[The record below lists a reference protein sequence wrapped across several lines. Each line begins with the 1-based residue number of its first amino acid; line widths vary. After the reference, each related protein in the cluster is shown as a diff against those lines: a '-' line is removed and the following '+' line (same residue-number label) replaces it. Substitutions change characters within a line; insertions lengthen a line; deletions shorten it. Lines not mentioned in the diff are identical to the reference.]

1 MVALASRSG
10 LNEADARRR
19 GAAWNW
25 TLASGT
31 VLLLGIG
38 LRLALHAGAVG
49 DRSAAVMMLLL
60 GLAAWAAG
68 MVLATPRTA
77 FVVTLGLVALL
88 EVAALPARGVP
99 EYDDRQAFYQ
109 TDQVLAAQ
117 VSASPLVAEKPLAL
131 TLLVEPIFSQ
141 TQPQFGLAGD
151 VGGAAL
157 TWDCGFRHGLQRLA
171 LPVPAAAV
179 ANAGPAAAVANAG
192 ALDVRL
198 HLTGSPSRE
207 TDYLLVYASSA
218 RGGFL
223 VSLVNTGD
231 VGQDATTCSLR

>member
-1 MVALASRSG
+1 VVALASRSG

-109 TDQVLAAQ
+109 TDQVVAAQ

-151 VGGAAL
+151 VGGKAFM
-157 TWDCGFRHGLQRLA
+157 WDCAFRHGLQRLA
-171 LPVPAAAV
+171 LPV
-179 ANAGPAAAVANAG
+179 PAAAVANAG

-207 TDYLLVYASSA
+207 TDYLLLYASSA

>member
-1 MVALASRSG
+1 VVALASRSG

-109 TDQVLAAQ
+109 TDQILAAQ

-151 VGGAAL
+151 VGGTAL

-179 ANAGPAAAVANAG
+179 ANAR

-207 TDYLLVYASSA
+207 TDYLVVYASSA

>member
-68 MVLATPRTA
+68 MVLATPRAA

-88 EVAALPARGVP
+88 EVGALPARDVP
-99 EYDDRQAFYQ
+99 EYDDRLAFYQ

-117 VSASPLVAEKPLAL
+117 VSASPRVAEKRLAL

-151 VGGAAL
+151 VGGTAL
-157 TWDCGFRHGLQRLA
+157 TWDCAFRYGLQRLV

-179 ANAGPAAAVANAG
+179 TNAG

-198 HLTGSPSRE
+198 HLIGSPSRE